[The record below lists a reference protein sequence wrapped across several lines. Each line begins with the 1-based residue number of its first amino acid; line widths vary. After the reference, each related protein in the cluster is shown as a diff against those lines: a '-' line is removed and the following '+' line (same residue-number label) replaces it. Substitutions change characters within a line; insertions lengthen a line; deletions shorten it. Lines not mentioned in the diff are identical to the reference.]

1 MASRMYSTRYEHRMA
16 APREDRSL
24 SMRGAEDPALPPR
37 VTIPPAL
44 GVVTLGALVL
54 AYVGALWIQAALY
67 VPKEPVVAAF
77 LLVVTA
83 FRRLRPF
90 LRDWGVLLVL
100 LFVMDALREAAY
112 YVTLAL
118 DRPVIVQGPI
128 AFDRALFG
136 VVPTVALQRWLHP
149 TAALHWYDLPL
160 AVLHGSHFLTFLVVG
175 LVVWVWRPAA
185 FRGYAAAVLLT
196 SYAGLVGYFLVPTA
210 PPWMASL
217 QGALPPVT
225 RVLHT
230 VEILHVPRFLV
241 LGLDTNPVAA
251 MPSLH
256 AAFSMT
262 IVLGLGFVSRQAA
275 WIATVYPI
283 TVALA
288 LVYGA
293 EHYVADLL
301 AGYALGLAGFWAGLR
316 LSPAGAR
323 HSVPAGTASA
333 WRRRGVPPVPEPDR
347 SPARPAADVATRAP
361 DR

>member
-1 MASRMYSTRYEHRMA
+1 MYSTRYEHGMTE
-16 APREDRSL
+16 APADGSRQSSTSD
-24 SMRGAEDPALPPR
+24 AEDPVAPAR
-37 VTIPPAL
+37 GTVPPAL
-44 GVVTLGALVL
+44 AVVTLGALVL
-54 AYVGALWIQAALY
+54 IYAAALWIQTALY

-77 LLVVTA
+77 LLVAIA

-90 LRDWGVLLVL
+90 LRDWGALLVL

-118 DRPVIVQGPI
+118 ERPVIVQAPI
-128 AFDRALFG
+128 DFDRALFG
-136 VVPTVALQRWLHP
+136 VVPTVFLQRWLHP
-149 TAALHWYDLPL
+149 TPALHWYDLPL
-160 AVLHGSHFLTFLVVG
+160 AALHGSHFLVFLVVG
-175 LVVWVWRPAA
+175 LVVWVWRPAT
-185 FRGYAAAVLLT
+185 FRGYATAVVLT

-210 PPWMASL
+210 PPWMASV

-256 AAFSMT
+256 AAFSVT
-262 IVLGLGFVSRQAA
+262 VVLGLGLVSPRAA
-275 WIATVYPI
+275 WIGAVYPI

-301 AGYALGLAGFWAGLR
+301 AGYALGLAGFWGGLR
-316 LSPAGAR
+316 LARARGPLSAARTGGAW
-323 HSVPAGTASA
+323 PGL
-333 WRRRGVPPVPEPDR
+333 PPEPALEPER
-347 SPARPAADVATRAP
+347 SPAPPAAGVATRPP